1 MKGRLWA
8 VGTASRHSEY
18 SLASPILHPHRHIW
32 RARFRCCRIAR
43 RDAARAKF
51 EQKRD
56 EKMSGTRERAAVM
69 REKDKATMDMFMQ
82 MAKQKYG

>member
-1 MKGRLWA
+1 M
-8 VGTASRHSEY
+8 V
-18 SLASPILHPHRHIW
+18 SLYY
-32 RARFRCCRIAR
+32 RIAR

-51 EQKRD
+51 EQRRE
-56 EKMSGTRERAAVM
+56 EKTSTTRERAAAI